1 MACNG
6 RVWKHWLKT
15 ENSFDML
22 WQPLTEK
29 QPLHSGG
36 LLSLAKQKENQLVGF
51 QPFHQAP
58 PLYQTFSKISRI
70 KLELSNNMHLASA
83 NAKSAIMNEYHCAHA
98 RKLGEAVS
106 YCTVQIFFDLACLHP
121 SRFGKPWGKGA
132 KGSWLSQRQHSGETS
147 GWTLKRGV
155 ERGKTW
161 ENKRDRQKHE
171 NDMDCRGKN
180 RGNEL
185 QLGEHDKGEG
195 LEMKRGETSGHES
208 VSKAH
213 TAKWRTFAGRNRDPS
228 FQVLQ
233 HVPHPTLSS
242 VVRHKTF
249 FVWGQALPLHQAGG
263 SVP

>member
-1 MACNG
+1 MAGCENAG
-6 RVWKHWLKT
+6 WKQKTALTCFDSHWQKSY
-15 ENSFDML
+15 NCF
-22 WQPLTEK
+22 EK
-29 QPLHSGG
+29 QPFHSGG

-58 PLYQTFSKISRI
+58 PLYQAFSKISRI

-171 NDMDCRGKN
+171 KNTWIAEGKTEATSSSW
-180 RGNEL
+180 GNMTKVKGWRWNEVKQVDTKVYPRHTQQSGGLL
-185 QLGEHDKGEG
+185 QGGTG
-195 LEMKRGETSGHES
+195 IRVFRCSNTSHI
-208 VSKAH
+208 
-213 TAKWRTFAGRNRDPS
+213 
-228 FQVLQ
+228 
-233 HVPHPTLSS
+233 PHCLA
-242 VVRHKTF
+242 
-249 FVWGQALPLHQAGG
+249 W
-263 SVP
+263 